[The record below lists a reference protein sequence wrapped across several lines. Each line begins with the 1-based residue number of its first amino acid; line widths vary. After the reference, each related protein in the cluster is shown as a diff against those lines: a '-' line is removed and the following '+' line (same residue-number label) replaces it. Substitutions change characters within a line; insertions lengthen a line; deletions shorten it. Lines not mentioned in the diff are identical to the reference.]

1 MACNR
6 ESLLLK
12 EIANGIMSTM
22 LLVSELGVRPDLSS
36 TLRINHLQNGTQ
48 KKKLSFRSG
57 YLLRGSLGAGTLR
70 ALQEPHLQTPVHRRF
85 PLSRESWLNSDY
97 GTKTQLVERTRLHR
111 TWGKDCSFN
120 ARESRRGAAILRHI
134 RGILSYSPWPMS
146 YLLLLAWVLPTI
158 H

>member
-48 KKKLSFRSG
+48 KKK
-57 YLLRGSLGAGTLR
+57 
-70 ALQEPHLQTPVHRRF
+70 
-85 PLSRESWLNSDY
+85 
-97 GTKTQLVERTRLHR
+97 TQLSVWLFTSWFTWRRDSSSVARAASTDSRTSSVPTVERVMVEFRLWDKDSAGR
-111 TWGKDCSFN
+111 KNPTPQDLGKRLF
-120 ARESRRGAAILRHI
+120 L
-134 RGILSYSPWPMS
+134 
-146 YLLLLAWVLPTI
+146 
-158 H
+158 